1 MRNKSLENEGLCH
14 FSEVLGERDDTK
26 VQHSKNFKSLEPRL
40 REHGHTAVAPS
51 DSNGYLH

>member
-40 REHGHTAVAPS
+40 REHGHTAVAPT